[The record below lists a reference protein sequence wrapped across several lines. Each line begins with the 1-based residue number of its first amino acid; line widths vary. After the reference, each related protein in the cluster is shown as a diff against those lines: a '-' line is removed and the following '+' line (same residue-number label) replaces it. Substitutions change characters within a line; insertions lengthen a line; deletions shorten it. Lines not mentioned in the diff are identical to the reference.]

1 MIRESVDMDELSD
14 GEYGEENN
22 NEFNIEEDGEG
33 EKRNKFTRLGMSG
46 DEFETNSVED
56 EEETTNRESVLRSS
70 SRMSERRQVRFDHA
84 YDEDTRPLSSYRDR
98 TNSSETSRPSS
109 NLSSRSTLS
118 GVDKETSQQITTALQ
133 SVIKKLGKVMIRD
146 RLKRKIDANSPL
158 DLESIKIAIKFF
170 EEEEKDYGERS
181 KDWLTLESV
190 SQMYD
195 LVLKTRILQPNGLVN
210 IDRLK
215 TILGNRV
222 AIQPKI
228 LEVLIEKSRS
238 MENESAIEYN
248 KFIIYCITL
257 TAHSLFTVLENAL
270 SLFCCSGS
278 VTIHHQNEDDIL
290 AVDDFIYCIK
300 FLADEERRSENNEV
314 AQELVMM
321 IDELKDL
328 AKTEPVVTRGMVVL
342 SISWQQLLESESAK
356 VGGIENV

>member
-56 EEETTNRESVLRSS
+56 EEETTNRESILRSS

-170 EEEEKDYGERS
+170 EEEEKGLYLFMF
-181 KDWLTLESV
+181 KILISV
-190 SQMYD
+190 NRLGGKKQ
-195 LVLKTRILQPNGLVN
+195 RLVN
-210 IDRLK
+210 SGK
-215 TILGNRV
+215 
-222 AIQPKI
+222 
-228 LEVLIEKSRS
+228 
-238 MENESAIEYN
+238 
-248 KFIIYCITL
+248 C
-257 TAHSLFTVLENAL
+257 L
-270 SLFCCSGS
+270 S
-278 VTIHHQNEDDIL
+278 DI
-290 AVDDFIYCIK
+290 
-300 FLADEERRSENNEV
+300 
-314 AQELVMM
+314 
-321 IDELKDL
+321 
-328 AKTEPVVTRGMVVL
+328 
-342 SISWQQLLESESAK
+342 
-356 VGGIENV
+356 